1 MMRSKHSGGS
11 WIDKVKSYFASHE
24 GKKGSAQKAGQQ
36 ARKHKEEMRKHMEQI
51 EKETGGK

>member
-1 MMRSKHSGGS
+1 MRSKHSGGS

-24 GKKGSAQKAGQQ
+24 GKQGSAQKAGQQ
-36 ARKHKEEMRKHMEQI
+36 TRKHKEEMKKRMEQI